1 MECLHIFPRLPSFQL
16 SKFTITPRYYTRLL
30 LVRFSF
36 HEYCAENAK
45 LLHIISNNGLVR
57 CDNLRAA
64 DHITEE
70 AAESGGDVGISY
82 VILMLMSISSEMF

>member
-1 MECLHIFPRLPSFQL
+1 M
-16 SKFTITPRYYTRLL
+16 
-30 LVRFSF
+30 
-36 HEYCAENAK
+36 
-45 LLHIISNNGLVR
+45 HIISNNGLVR

-70 AAESGGDVGISY
+70 AAECGGDVGISF